1 MGSGDFETNFLDE
14 DLLAA
19 HYFHGKYNHLQV
31 WDNSGRLL
39 FFELARLMDLLIH
52 MCLKRLLE

>member
-19 HYFHGKYNHLQV
+19 YYFHGKYNYLQV
-31 WDNSGRLL
+31 WDNSSRLL
-39 FFELARLMDLLIH
+39 FFELARLMDPLMH
-52 MCLKRLLE
+52 MRLKRLLE

>member
-19 HYFHGKYNHLQV
+19 YYFHGIIIYRFRTTRV
-31 WDNSGRLL
+31 GS
-39 FFELARLMDLLIH
+39 FFRAGSAHGPTNAYAFE
-52 MCLKRLLE
+52 ETS